1 MGLRLIFCPSPMYA
15 PAAPWQQGLVSH
27 PRVWYPLARTDDRS
41 IAMITVENL
50 SLQYGGQVLFSQVDL
65 QFDAGN
71 CYGIIGAN
79 GAGKSTFLKILSGE
93 VDSTGGHV
101 YIDPRARMSVL
112 KQNQSMYDAY
122 SVMDTVIMGNQ
133 RLYDVGKEKDAIYEK
148 PDFSDED
155 GIRAS
160 ELEEEYAEL
169 GGWEAESD
177 AGRILQGLGVDVQF
191 FYTPMSA
198 MDPRLKVKVL
208 LAQALFGK
216 PDIILLDEPTNNLD
230 LPSVV
235 WLEDFLLDYEGTVL
249 VVSHDRYFLNNVCT
263 HIVDIDY
270 GKIKMYVG
278 NYDFW
283 YESSQLI
290 QKLIKDQNKKAQQK
304 IEELQSFI
312 RRFSANKSKSRQAT
326 SRRKLLE
333 KISVEQL
340 PASSRR
346 YPWVGFKAERE
357 PGKDRLFVTELSKSV
372 DGVPLLK
379 DVSFI
384 MGKEDKIAVISRNEL
399 AVTMLF
405 KLLMGEEEPDSGSI
419 KWGVSTTQGYM
430 PTDNSA
436 FFDGCE
442 LSIMDWMRQ
451 FSADKRE
458 SYLRTFLGRMLFSGD
473 EVYKPVNV
481 LSGGERVR
489 CMISKLMLSGA
500 SVLLLDQP
508 TNHLDL
514 ESIAALN
521 NGLAAFP
528 YNVIFS
534 SHDHQLTQTVANRI
548 IEINADGSITDRV
561 CSYDEYV
568 HLNELQNPQ

>member
-1 MGLRLIFCPSPMYA
+1 
-15 PAAPWQQGLVSH
+15 
-27 PRVWYPLARTDDRS
+27 
-41 IAMITVENL
+41 MITVDNL
-50 SLQYGGQVLFSQVDL
+50 SLQFGGQALFSHVDL
-65 QFDAGN
+65 QFTAGN

-93 VDSTGGHV
+93 LEPSSGAV
-101 YIDPRARMSVL
+101 YIDKKRRMSVL
-112 KQNQSMYDAY
+112 KQDQFMYDAY
-122 SVMDTVIMGNQ
+122 SVMDTVIMGNL
-133 RLYDVGKEKDAIYEK
+133 RLYECGKEKDAIYEK
-148 PDFSDED
+148 EDFTDED
-155 GIRAS
+155 GLRAS
-160 ELEEEYAEL
+160 ELEEEFAEL

-177 AGRILQGLGVDVQF
+177 ASRILQGLGISTDLH
-191 FYTPMSA
+191 YTLMSE
-198 MDPRLKVKVL
+198 MDPRQKVKVL

-216 PDIILLDEPTNNLD
+216 PDIVLLDEPTNNLD
-230 LPSVV
+230 LASVV

-249 VVSHDRYFLNNVCT
+249 VVSHDRYFLNTVCT

-283 YESSQLI
+283 YDSSQLI
-290 QKLIKDQNKKAQQK
+290 QKLMKDQNKKAQQK
-304 IEELQSFI
+304 IEELQNFI
-312 RRFSANKSKSRQAT
+312 ARFSANKSKSRQAT

-333 KISVEQL
+333 KISIEEL

-346 YPWVGFKAERE
+346 YPWIGFRAERE
-357 PGKDRLFVTELSKSV
+357 PGKDRLFVENVSYTL
-372 DGVPLLK
+372 DGVQLLK

-384 MGKEDKIAVISRNEL
+384 MAKGDKIALLGANEL
-399 AVTMLF
+399 AVTALF
-405 KLLMGEEEPDSGSI
+405 KILAGELEPDTGTV
-419 KWGVSTTQGYM
+419 KWGVSTTQAYF
-430 PTDNSA
+430 PKDNSE
-436 FFDGCE
+436 FFDNCE
-442 LSIMDWMRQ
+442 LNIMDWIRQ

-473 EVYKPVNV
+473 EVYKEVRV

-489 CMISKLMLSGA
+489 CMLSKLMLSGA

-521 NGLAAFP
+521 NGLSAFEH
-528 YNVIFS
+528 NIIFT

-548 IEINADGSITDRV
+548 IEVTPDGIIDRAIT
-561 CSYDEYV
+561 YDEYMK
-568 HLNELQNPQ
+568 LTGRE